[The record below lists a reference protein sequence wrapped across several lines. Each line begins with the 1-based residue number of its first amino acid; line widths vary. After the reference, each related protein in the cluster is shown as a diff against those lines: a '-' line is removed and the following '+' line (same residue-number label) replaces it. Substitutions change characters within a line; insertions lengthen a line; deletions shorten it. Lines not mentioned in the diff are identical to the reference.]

1 MSSATT
7 LPTENRSPSF
17 ACLAGFA
24 TIILMVGCFCPSA
37 SVAANQSA
45 EKGIW
50 NFVLE
55 NDLFAN
61 ADDHSKMRCRA
72 LYRESSVSASGHHN
86 F

>member
-7 LPTENRSPSF
+7 LPIENRSPQF
-17 ACLAGFA
+17 CILAGFA

-45 EKGIW
+45 EKRIW
-50 NFVLE
+50 SFVLE

-61 ADDHSKMRCRA
+61 ADDHYTNGLR
-72 LYRESSVSASGHHN
+72 VSWLSGKN
-86 F
+86 QTSE